1 MQQFI
6 VRIRDLSG
14 MQVRLL
20 EAEKKGVITEQQ
32 RRFEKLLL
40 EANATVKV
48 PHSSWFRESYMTAS
62 VVVAAAVSTRQ

>member
-48 PHSSWFRESYMTAS
+48 PRSSWFRESYMTAS